1 MDGEETLIDYQ
12 QHPEK
17 PLKENLPGLK
27 KNLSHLMFLSS
38 LDFSFFFPFD
48 V

>member
-17 PLKENLPGLK
+17 PLKGNLPGLK
-27 KNLSHLMFLSS
+27 KKSEPSDAFIIFRFLILFS
-38 LDFSFFFPFD
+38 L
-48 V
+48 